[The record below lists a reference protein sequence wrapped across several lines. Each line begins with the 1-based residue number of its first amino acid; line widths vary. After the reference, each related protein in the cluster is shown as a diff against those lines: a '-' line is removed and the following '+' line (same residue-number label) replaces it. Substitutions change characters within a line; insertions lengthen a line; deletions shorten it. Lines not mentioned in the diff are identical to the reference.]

1 MKTPKT
7 FRLHIGI
14 FGRRNVGKSSLLNC
28 LTRQQ
33 TAIVSA
39 TPGTTTDPVEKP
51 MELPA
56 IGPVLFIDTAGVDDE
71 GSLGSLRVAKTRQVI
86 ERTDLALLVVE
97 AGNWSTF
104 EETLFRELSAQNL
117 PTVIVFNK
125 SDLSEPAPEL
135 IERLSQESKT
145 ASVIFCARNGR
156 GISEL
161 FQALIQH
168 IPDEFINRPS
178 IAADLVPEGRCAI
191 LVTPVDKAAPKGRLI
206 LPEVQTIRD
215 LLDANRFI
223 IVCRESELPLAL
235 SRLNEKPAIVITD
248 SQAFKTVNELTP
260 ADIPLTGFSVLFAR
274 LQGDLNEMTRGALS
288 IDRLKPG
295 DKVLIA
301 EACTHHPVQEDIGT
315 VKIPRMLNRY
325 VGGELQF
332 EWTHGRDFP
341 EELASFKLIIHCGA
355 CTWNRRSVLSRLLR
369 AQEAGVP
376 ITNYGLCIAYSLKI
390 FNRALEPFPIA
401 SEIYRNHLQ
410 SQQNSPD

>member
-1 MKTPKT
+1 VKTPKT

-14 FGRRNVGKSSLLNC
+14 FGRRNVGKSSLLNA

-33 TAIVSA
+33 TSIVSS

-71 GSLGSLRVAKTRQVI
+71 GALGSLRVAKTRQVI
-86 ERTDLALLVVE
+86 ERTDLALLIVE
-97 AGNWSTF
+97 AGEWTNF
-104 EETLFRELSAQNL
+104 EDSLLKELSSQNV

-125 SDLSEPAPEL
+125 SDLSEPPPAL
-135 IERLSQESKT
+135 VERLNGETKT
-145 ASVIFCARNGR
+145 TSVIFSAKTGQ
-156 GISEL
+156 GINEL
-161 FQALIQH
+161 LQSLVLCV
-168 IPDEFINRPS
+168 PDEFINRPS
-178 IAADLVPEGRCAI
+178 IAADLVPEGKCAI
-191 LVTPVDKAAPKGRLI
+191 LVTPIDKAAPKGRLI

-215 LLDANRFI
+215 LLDASRFV
-223 IVCRESELPLAL
+223 IVCRETELPQAL
-235 SRLNEKPAIVITD
+235 SKLNEKPAIVITD

-260 ADIPLTGFSVLFAR
+260 PDIPLTGFSVLFAR
-274 LQGDLNEMTRGALS
+274 LQGDLYEMTRGALT

-301 EACTHHPVQEDIGT
+301 EACAHHPIHEDIGT

-332 EWTHGRDFP
+332 DWTHGRDFP
-341 EELASFKLIIHCGA
+341 EDLASFKLIIHCGA
-355 CTWNRRSVLSRLLR
+355 CTWNRRAVLSRILR

-390 FNRALEPFPIA
+390 FDRALEPFPLA
-401 SEIYRNHLQ
+401 REIYRNHLLT
-410 SQQNSPD
+410 QQNTP